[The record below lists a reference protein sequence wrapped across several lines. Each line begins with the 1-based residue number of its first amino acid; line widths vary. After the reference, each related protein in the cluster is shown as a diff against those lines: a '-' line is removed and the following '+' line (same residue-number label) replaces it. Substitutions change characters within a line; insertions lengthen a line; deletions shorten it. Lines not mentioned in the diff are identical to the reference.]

1 MQRRSRSAWT
11 TSFPSSSSTCRWRG
25 ITGARCQKS
34 RSARSC
40 TPEAESHKRLSPQEA
55 ESPRDDAKERPQMID
70 KALKQA
76 EDKMAKAIE
85 VTREEFVGVR
95 TGRASPALVQRLT
108 VDYYGAP
115 TPLQQ
120 LAGISVPDPR
130 SLLISPYDRSAIS
143 SIEKAIMASDIGI
156 TPSNDGAAIRPA
168 FPSLT
173 EERRKELIKLVRD
186 RAEQGR
192 VSIRN
197 VRRHAKEEIERDH
210 KAGDV
215 SEDDIR

>member
-1 MQRRSRSAWT
+1 
-11 TSFPSSSSTCRWRG
+11 
-25 ITGARCQKS
+25 
-34 RSARSC
+34 
-40 TPEAESHKRLSPQEA
+40 
-55 ESPRDDAKERPQMID
+55 MID

-85 VTREEFVGVR
+85 VTREEFIGVR

-108 VDYYGAP
+108 IDYYGAP

-143 SIEKAIMASDIGI
+143 AIEKAIMASDIGI
-156 TPSNDGAAIRPA
+156 TPSNDGAAIRLNFPA
-168 FPSLT
+168 LT

-186 RAEQGR
+186 RAEHGR

-210 KAGDV
+210 KAGEV
-215 SEDDIR
+215 SEDDVRRAEKELQKATDRYIGEVDDMLQRKEAELMEV

>member
-1 MQRRSRSAWT
+1 MIDET
-11 TSFPSSSSTCRWRG
+11 ML
-25 ITGARCQKS
+25 
-34 RSARSC
+34 
-40 TPEAESHKRLSPQEA
+40 EAEEKME
-55 ESPRDDAKERPQMID
+55 
-70 KALKQA
+70 KAVHVLR
-76 EDKMAKAIE
+76 EDLAS
-85 VTREEFVGVR
+85 VR

-115 TPLQQ
+115 TSLQQ

-143 SIEKAIMASDIGI
+143 AIEKAIMASDIGI
-156 TPSNDGAAIRPA
+156 TPSNDGAAIRLNFPA
-168 FPSLT
+168 LT

-186 RAEQGR
+186 RAEHGR

-215 SEDDIR
+215 SEDDVRRAEKELQKATDRFVGEIDEMVQRKEAELLEV

>member
-1 MQRRSRSAWT
+1 
-11 TSFPSSSSTCRWRG
+11 
-25 ITGARCQKS
+25 
-34 RSARSC
+34 
-40 TPEAESHKRLSPQEA
+40 
-55 ESPRDDAKERPQMID
+55 MID

-85 VTREEFVGVR
+85 VVREEFSGVR
-95 TGRASPALVQRLT
+95 TGRASPALVQRLQI
-108 VDYYGAP
+108 DYYGTQ

-143 SIEKAIMASDIGI
+143 AIEKAIMASDIGI
-156 TPSNDGAAIRPA
+156 TPSNDGAAIRLNFPA
-168 FPSLT
+168 LT
-173 EERRKELIKLVRD
+173 EERRKELIKVVRD
-186 RAEQGR
+186 RSEHGR

-197 VRRHAKEEIERDH
+197 VRRHAKEEIERDQ

-215 SEDDIR
+215 SEDDMRRAEKELQKMTDRYIGEVDDMLQRKEAELLEV

>member
-1 MQRRSRSAWT
+1 
-11 TSFPSSSSTCRWRG
+11 
-25 ITGARCQKS
+25 
-34 RSARSC
+34 
-40 TPEAESHKRLSPQEA
+40 
-55 ESPRDDAKERPQMID
+55 MID

-76 EDKMAKAIE
+76 EEKMVKAIE

-95 TGRASPALVQRLT
+95 TGRASPALVQRLQ
-108 VDYYGAP
+108 VDYYGAS

-143 SIEKAIMASDIGI
+143 AIEKAILASDIGI
-156 TPSNDGAAIRPA
+156 TPNNDGAAIRLNFPA
-168 FPSLT
+168 LT

-186 RAEQGR
+186 RSEHGR

-197 VRRHAKEEIERDH
+197 VRRHAKEEIERDR
-210 KAGDV
+210 KSGEV
-215 SEDDIR
+215 SEDDMHRAEKELQKLTDKFISEIDDMLQRKESELMEV